1 MKNSH
6 KTSIQNIPID
16 RINILNPRE
25 RNKRIFR
32 DMMDN
37 ITKVGLKR
45 PITVTPCKVFVEG
58 KDYDLVCG
66 QGRLETFIACNEKYI
81 PAIVIDASEEDALI
95 MSLVENLARRN
106 HRPIDLLHGIEIL
119 KKNGYDTKT
128 IACKTGLTVEY
139 TNAVLNLLG
148 RGEERLLAA
157 VEAGHIPVSVA
168 VKIAESPGDEQQA
181 LHDAY
186 ESKLLRG
193 RKLLIAKRLLETRRR
208 HGKSI
213 TGERR
218 GGRQNKENRT
228 ISAHEVLKIYHKEVD
243 RKRLIIRKADL
254 VSNRMLFIM
263 EALRQLFE
271 EEHFMTVL
279 QAEGLTTLPKQLSV
293 LLEGKS

>member
-1 MKNSH
+1 MKKSH

-66 QGRLETFIACNEKYI
+66 QGRLETFIACGEKYI

-119 KKNGYDTKT
+119 KKNGYDAKA

-139 TNAVLNLLG
+139 TNAVLNLLE

-168 VKIAESPGDEQQA
+168 VRIADSPGDEQQA
-181 LHDAY
+181 LQEAY
-186 ESKLLRG
+186 ENKLLRG
-193 RKLLIAKRLLETRRR
+193 KKLLVAKRLLETRRR

-218 GGRQNKENRT
+218 SGRNKENRA

-254 VSNRMLFIM
+254 VSNRILFVM
-263 EALRQLFE
+263 GALRQLFA

-279 QAEGLTTLPKQLSV
+279 QAEGLTTLPKQLSL